1 MTDQSLL
8 KTVETSGTYENMGA
22 ELGSACKPE
31 LQSMLAE
38 AREALKRKSLPWNS
52 ALLVAGKH
60 ASFVEEYNP
69 NQLSF
74 IRGYSKGSG
83 VPFEEL
89 LLLFCLDEKGFC
101 TDVMVNQEATGDGS
115 VYSAHTEDWSE
126 KSQEFLVLVK
136 AEPRDGPSVL
146 VMTHAGLEWITGL
159 NSAGIS
165 VTGNSLYQND
175 VRFGVPKLMVAP
187 KILSSETLG
196 DALGAAT
203 PAHRASSYNNNICH
217 SSGEMYCVEGSA
229 TDFAVIYP
237 ENGYLAHANHYLHHD
252 MVKYETAFGM
262 AGSKTLVNSSTVVR
276 YNRARR
282 LVRENLGAI
291 TSETLMG
298 ILHDHVNYPGSICRH
313 PMEEEPEHDRCKTT
327 YASVMDLTRK
337 KMFLCLGNPCE
348 GEFRQYTL

>member
-1 MTDQSLL
+1 MTKANLL
-8 KTVETSGTYENMGA
+8 KTVEVSGTYENMGSK
-22 ELGSACKPE
+22 LGSACKPE
-31 LQSMLAE
+31 VLSMLSE
-38 AREALKRKSLPWNS
+38 AKEALKRKSLPWDK
-52 ALLVAGKH
+52 ALLMAGKH

-69 NQLSF
+69 DQLSF
-74 IRGYSKGSG
+74 MRGYSNGSG
-83 VPFEEL
+83 VSFEEL
-89 LLLFCLDEKGFC
+89 SLLFCLDEKGFC
-101 TDVMVNQEATGDGS
+101 TDIMVNQEATGDGS

-136 AEPRDGPSVL
+136 AKPKDGPDIL
-146 VMTHAGLEWITGL
+146 VMTHAGLEWITGM

-217 SSGEMYCVEGSA
+217 LSGEMYCVEGSA

-252 MVKYETAFGM
+252 MVKYETAFGA
-262 AGSKTLVNSSTVVR
+262 AGARTLASSSTIVR

-282 LVRENLGAI
+282 LVRERFGHI
-291 TSETLMG
+291 TSDTLMS
-298 ILHDHVNYPGSICRH
+298 ILRDHVNYPGSICRH
-313 PMEEEPEHDRCKTT
+313 PLEDEAEHDRCKTT
-327 YASVMDLTRK
+327 YAAIMDLTRK
-337 KMFLCLGNPCE
+337 RMFLCLGNPCE
-348 GEFRQYTL
+348 GEFKEYSL